1 MLALAAVH
9 APPSS
14 VPRTEGGTEC
24 VHAADWD
31 IRSEEEVYQPTT
43 ADATAS
49 MPASD
54 STVHS
59 RNCTDRPSN
68 STPPPH

>member
-9 APPSS
+9 APPLS
-14 VPRTEGGTEC
+14 VPRTEGGSEC

-31 IRSEEEVYQPTT
+31 IRSEEEDYQPAT

-49 MPASD
+49 MLASD
-54 STVHS
+54 STVRS
-59 RNCTDRPSN
+59 RNHTDRPSN
-68 STPPPH
+68 TTLPQH